1 MEEDAV
7 FRPLSERVHVGKDRR
22 GHRHGVRLQ
31 IIVYKML
38 ILILIGTFIT
48 CSMCRISILSK
59 FGPKLVLKV
68 F

>member
-31 IIVYKML
+31 II
-38 ILILIGTFIT
+38 ILILVGTFIT
-48 CSMCRISILSK
+48 CILSK

>member
-7 FRPLSERVHVGKDRR
+7 FRPLSERVHIGKDRR

-38 ILILIGTFIT
+38 ILILVGTFIT
-48 CSMCRISILSK
+48 CILSK